1 MTPEE
6 TRELL
11 GRYFQSDHGDTSMM
25 ADDVVFTDML
35 TGQEWIGPDAVQ
47 GMLDYIYNQAFNA
60 TAEVK
65 YICYGPGA
73 ASLEAEFVG
82 TQQQEFAGI
91 PNTGRKVRAPL
102 CVTYRCA
109 DGKITH
115 GYVYSLLA
123 PKMMM
128 DAMG

>member
-6 TRELL
+6 TQALL
-11 GRYFQSDHGDTSMM
+11 ERYFQSDHGDTSMM

-35 TGQEWIGPDAVQ
+35 TGQEYVGPEGVQ
-47 GMLDYIYNQAFNA
+47 AMLDYIYTEAFEA
-60 TAEVK
+60 TAELK
-65 YICYGPGA
+65 HIMYGPGSA
-73 ASLEAEFVG
+73 ALEAEFVG
-82 TQQQEFAGI
+82 TQQQDFAGI

-115 GYVYSLLA
+115 GYIYSMLA
-123 PKMMM
+123 PKL
-128 DAMG
+128 AMEPED